1 MQQTLTLPRQ
11 PTASPERVTFRAILL
26 GLITIVVMVFYVTYF
41 GWNLIKNYMPVAALL
56 PLVAW
61 VVINTGLKFVSPRHV
76 LSRTEILTVFWV
88 AWVAS
93 SLPATGW
100 AGYII
105 TNISAPV
112 HFMSPENR
120 VEEVVLPF
128 LSRSFFLGPDP
139 VVVGQIYTGLEQGL
153 SIPWGAW
160 FRPLFWWTAGCLS
173 LVMAGFFCSVLFYKQ
188 WHEHERLT
196 FPLAVFPMDLL
207 ETEEGSRVPDVF
219 RTPVFWVGFTFAA
232 GIVCWNV
239 LGYFQHTLPR
249 LTLFD
254 NWQTKAVPISY
265 HFPNYYLRVQPLIMG
280 LAYLC
285 PLDLLFSFWSYNVLQ
300 IVKTGLAN
308 MTGFTVGLQGQQ
320 ASVTEI
326 LLLESHGALVALVVW
341 SVWAARR
348 HLRETVRVA
357 FSQMREQDDGSPVTY
372 RTAWLGFLA
381 STVFLAGW
389 CVAAGMAIPAVLVQL
404 ALLFICFFGVTKY
417 AATTGFTFLDPA
429 GAKGADIMRFLGGT
443 ANLSP
448 GTQTTMWMMDKN
460 AMVGV
465 PIRVTA
471 ILAVSH
477 FFRMLGHRLRRHPL
491 IWSAAPIA
499 FVVGCIFS
507 AGTTLER
514 SYSEGGMNGPLSLYL
529 WDWRDLESRVPAIE
543 GTEPTFFDPQKLT
556 VWLSGATEAGLLLY
570 LRARYAWWPL
580 HPAAIAFPTR
590 QYGFSLLLVWLIKTL
605 VLHYGGVG
613 LYRRSL
619 PFWYGIMVGY
629 LLGVGISTTAD
640 AIWFRGQ
647 EHWVHGW

>member
-1 MQQTLTLPRQ
+1 MEALAADVDLAAT

-280 LAYLC
+280 LAY
-285 PLDLLFSFWSYNVLQ
+285 PLPARSPVQLLVLQ
-300 IVKTGLAN
+300 RASDRKDGAGQYDGIHCRTSGPTGKRYRDPS
-308 MTGFTVGLQGQQ
+308 TRIPRRPRG
-320 ASVTEI
+320 
-326 LLLESHGALVALVVW
+326 
-341 SVWAARR
+341 ARR
-348 HLRETVRVA
+348 MVRLGG
-357 FSQMREQDDGSPVTY
+357 SQTSARNRP
-372 RTAWLGFLA
+372 RR
-381 STVFLAGW
+381 
-389 CVAAGMAIPAVLVQL
+389 
-404 ALLFICFFGVTKY
+404 LL
-417 AATTGFTFLDPA
+417 PNA
-429 GAKGADIMRFLGGT
+429 GAG
-443 ANLSP
+443 
-448 GTQTTMWMMDKN
+448 
-460 AMVGV
+460 
-465 PIRVTA
+465 
-471 ILAVSH
+471 
-477 FFRMLGHRLRRHPL
+477 
-491 IWSAAPIA
+491 
-499 FVVGCIFS
+499 
-507 AGTTLER
+507 
-514 SYSEGGMNGPLSLYL
+514 
-529 WDWRDLESRVPAIE
+529 
-543 GTEPTFFDPQKLT
+543 
-556 VWLSGATEAGLLLY
+556 
-570 LRARYAWWPL
+570 
-580 HPAAIAFPTR
+580 
-590 QYGFSLLLVWLIKTL
+590 
-605 VLHYGGVG
+605 
-613 LYRRSL
+613 
-619 PFWYGIMVGY
+619 
-629 LLGVGISTTAD
+629 
-640 AIWFRGQ
+640 
-647 EHWVHGW
+647 